1 MENQPETEED
11 LYLQEIPDTEP
22 IEKPKVRAN
31 KGRPMSEQQKANLQK
46 GRDNLIKRKEERILK
61 QADEIKQ
68 VKEPKKK
75 APPKKKSQ
83 IVIRTD
89 DTDDE
94 SEDDTPTIIIRNNRR
109 KAPVEPVQPKM
120 AFEEPAP
127 EPPKRLR
134 RV

>member
-1 MENQPETEED
+1 MENPGETED
-11 LYLQEIPDTEP
+11 YLEELPDTEP
-22 IEKPKVRAN
+22 IEKPKVHKS
-31 KGRPMSEQQKANLQK
+31 KGKPLSEQQKANLQK
-46 GRDNLIKRKEERILK
+46 GRDTLIKRKEERILK

-68 VKEPKKK
+68 VTKKK
-75 APPKKKSQ
+75 APPKKKPQ

-94 SEDDTPTIIIRNNRR
+94 TEDDTPTIIIRNNRR
-109 KAPVEPVQPKM
+109 KVADKPVQPKM

-127 EPPKRLR
+127 EPPPQPKRLK